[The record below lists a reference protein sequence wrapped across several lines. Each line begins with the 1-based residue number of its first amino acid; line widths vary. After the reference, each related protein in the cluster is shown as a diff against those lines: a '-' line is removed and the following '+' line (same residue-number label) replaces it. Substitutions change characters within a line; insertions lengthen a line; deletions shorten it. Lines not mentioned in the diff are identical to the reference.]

1 MAESIVAFFAS
12 LGGGS
17 AAGAGVGA
25 TAAEVTAAKAA
36 TAAAAKV
43 GAAKAAVA
51 TVGIQQGVSAAGQ
64 AKTAAREQMIANR
77 AAQRQQDLKIERNK
91 KAQIAQ
97 SKVLRARAISRGE
110 ASGAGIMGSATQGQ
124 VAGSGTNLAASLSLT
139 DQLQGLEG
147 SVFERRQRAANAQG
161 RSNLSSAVSS
171 LFLNEFGGADTISR
185 GAESIFT

>member
-17 AAGAGVGA
+17 TTAAAGASA
-25 TAAEVTAAKAA
+25 TEVAAAKAA
-36 TAAAAKV
+36 TAAAAKA

-77 AAQRQQDLKIERNK
+77 AAQRQQDLKIEKNK
-91 KAQIAQ
+91 RARMAQY
-97 SKVLRARAISRGE
+97 KELRARAISRGE

-124 VAGSGTNLAASLSLT
+124 VAGISTNQAASLSLF
-139 DQLQGLEG
+139 DQLQGLED
-147 SVFERRQRAANAQG
+147 SAYERRRRAANAQG